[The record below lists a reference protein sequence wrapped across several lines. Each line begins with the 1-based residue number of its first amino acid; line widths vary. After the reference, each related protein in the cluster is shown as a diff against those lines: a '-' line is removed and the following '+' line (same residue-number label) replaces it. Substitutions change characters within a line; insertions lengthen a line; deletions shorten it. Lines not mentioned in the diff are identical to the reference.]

1 MSTQQQFSLT
11 DAEFAE
17 IQAALESTVRGRA
30 FLRAYAEQ
38 NRLVAYNAVVEL
50 TRELKEWTERKISDA
65 AEQAQIS
72 VLRRELQEMSAC
84 IQRTRNEIA
93 AMQMKTGD
101 GNANSRIMLATGE
114 LDAIVSHTEQATSNI
129 LNAAERILEIAAQLP
144 PEHAALAA
152 QLSEQ
157 ATDILTECSFQ
168 DLTGQRI
175 TKVVNTLRYLEQR
188 VHAMV
193 EIWGADSITPTS
205 VVLPT
210 DPRPDAHLLN
220 GPARPGEGRSQEE
233 IDALLAGIGL
243 DTGSLRDGNTDSDG
257 AAAPGDAAN
266 VMPPPNG
273 AAGPKPNGTLSNQS
287 EIDRLFS

>member
-1 MSTQQQFSLT
+1 MTTQQQFSLT

-38 NRLVAYNAVVEL
+38 NRLVAYNAVVDL
-50 TRELKEWTERKISDA
+50 TRELKEWAERKITDA
-65 AEQAQIS
+65 TEQAQIS
-72 VLRRELQEMSAC
+72 MLRRELQEMSAC

-101 GNANSRIMLATGE
+101 GSSANSRIMLATGE

-129 LNAAERILEIAAQLP
+129 LNAAERILEIAGRLP
-144 PEHAALAA
+144 PEHGALAVE
-152 QLSEQ
+152 LSEQ

-193 EIWGADSITPTS
+193 EIWGHDGGAPTP

-233 IDALLAGIGL
+233 IDALLSGIGL
-243 DTGSLRDGNTDSDG
+243 DTGSLRNGSDNPHD
-257 AAAPGDAAN
+257 AAAPPGARMAL
-266 VMPPPNG
+266 PNG

-287 EIDRLFS
+287 EIDRLFG